1 VRSAQAVESEAAM
14 NKSRAKAIGAL
25 VGPVGLI
32 LGLLGYVGDVYSS
45 RTATVRMLGVWLI
58 GGALVRMA
66 LTGKE

>member
-1 VRSAQAVESEAAM
+1 M

-45 RTATVRMLGVWLI
+45 GTATILMLGVWLI
-58 GGALVRMA
+58 GGALVRIS
-66 LTGKE
+66 LSGDE